1 MLQDRF
7 SALRISSGERRP
19 PSWHVLRQRRFFGY
33 FIGSLISNIGTWLQ
47 NTAQVLLAYQ
57 LTHSAFAVG
66 LVACAQFS
74 SSLLLGP
81 WAATFADRLGGRR
94 MLISTQ
100 LLSAGIATGLAVLRF
115 SGALTERSLIIGA
128 LGLGLAFTFALPVQT
143 AMVPRLVPEADT
155 KAAMAMNSVSYN
167 IGRAL
172 APVLCIVVVTFIGLG
187 WAFALNALSF
197 VIFAATLLVFRPDRV
212 DRPAERASVW
222 TSFLLSV
229 QHPRIMLLLAMVA
242 AVTIADDPVLV
253 LGPSLARQ
261 VLGVSSVWPGYFL
274 SALGLGTVLGS
285 LLPTSHPSSARSASG
300 RAAVSLLVLAFSMI
314 VFSWGFAAWLSV
326 VAALVAG
333 VAGLLTGVAA
343 QTLLLRIVGRSLAA
357 NAMALWAIAWAGSK
371 PLASVTDG
379 WLASTVGV
387 RWAGTLLAMPALA
400 VALLELGLSN
410 GTKKAAKAFISK
422 YNAPRQA
429 L

>member
-1 MLQDRF
+1 MLQDRL
-7 SALRISSGERRP
+7 SALQISSGERRP
-19 PSWHVLRQRRFFGY
+19 PSWHVLKQKRFLGY
-33 FIGSLISNIGTWLQ
+33 FAGSLISNLGTWLQ

-81 WAATFADRLGGRR
+81 WAAMMAARLGGRSV
-94 MLISTQ
+94 LIGTQ
-100 LLSAGIATGLAVLRF
+100 LFSAGIAMSLAVLRF
-115 SGALTERSLIIGA
+115 SGALTERFLIIGA

-155 KAAMAMNSVSYN
+155 RAAMAMNSVSYN
-167 IGRAL
+167 LGRAL
-172 APVLCIVVVTFIGLG
+172 APVLCVVVVTFIGLG

-197 VIFAATLLVFRPDRV
+197 LIFAATLVVLRPDRV
-212 DRPAERASVW
+212 DRPAERAPVW
-222 TSFLLSV
+222 SSFLLAA
-229 QHPRIMLLLAMVA
+229 QHPRIVLLLAMVA

-285 LLPTSHPSSARSASG
+285 LLPTSYPTSARSASG

-326 VAALVAG
+326 AAALVAG

-343 QTLLLRIVGRSLAA
+343 QTLLLSIAGRPLAA
-357 NAMALWAIAWAGSK
+357 NVMVLWAIAWAGSK
-371 PLASVTDG
+371 PIASLIDG
-379 WLASTVGV
+379 WLASTIGV

-410 GTKKAAKAFISK
+410 GAKKSAKAFISRH
-422 YNAPRQA
+422 NTIR
-429 L
+429 